1 MPLSFVYF
9 LNGPFKAEQIMGDR
23 RVEQA
28 FDTGQIL
35 GLGQDPH
42 QLGDDG
48 LDCHRRRTHRGSKDN
63 RKAN

>member
-28 FDTGQIL
+28 LSLI
-35 GLGQDPH
+35 H
-42 QLGDDG
+42 I
-48 LDCHRRRTHRGSKDN
+48 
-63 RKAN
+63 